1 MRKGSKMSN
10 ESSRWYYRLG
20 NSECNEFLWTGAISS
35 ATKVTKAE
43 IKRAICKRE
52 RLKRL
57 PAHSVVV
64 SQTQMSTAK
73 QGIAAARDAMNG
85 VTRSTPIAVKPK
97 VFENVADAP
106 ITVEDVQAMLKKFGL
121 A

>member
-1 MRKGSKMSN
+1 MSN
-10 ESSRWYYRLG
+10 DKSSRWLYRLG

-35 ATKVTKAE
+35 TTKVTVSE

-52 RLKRL
+52 GLKRL
-57 PAHSVVV
+57 PARSVVV
-64 SQTQMSTAK
+64 SQKQM
-73 QGIAAARDAMNG
+73 IAAKRAASDAIAQARDAMNG
-85 VTRSTPIAVKPK
+85 VRRSVPVAVKPK
-97 VFENVADAP
+97 VFENVGDAP